1 MLYEII
7 IRGYIGDSWFDELNV
22 TRQADSMTTLR
33 GRLIDQAA
41 LQGVLRRISDLGM
54 ELISVNSIPETDEP
68 RGDET

>member
-68 RGDET
+68 RGDEI

>member
-7 IRGYIGDSWFDELNV
+7 IGDSWFDELNV

>member
-7 IRGYIGDSWFDELNV
+7 IRGYIGDSWFDELSV